1 MSKKTLCQRVGLN
14 LVLALAILLTLG
26 LSASSGAPPA
36 QEEMTYTV
44 KLGDNL
50 WTLAEKY
57 LGSGPAYWAI
67 VGATNSKYEEDTS
80 FAHIENP
87 NLIHPGWK
95 LFIPSAEEAAEY
107 IALAKA
113 APAEPVTLR
122 VGATTIWDA
131 INPATGWE
139 SYTLRY
145 WFHDGLIEWAEL
157 QTFEPGL
164 AESWTVSDDGLV
176 WTFKVREG
184 VTFHDGTPCTA
195 EDVAWSL
202 NFLMEGM
209 IGPLEL
215 YVTGFEE
222 VVALDPTTVQI
233 TVSEPTALMLTA
245 RLHYAWILPRSVWE
259 SMTYD
264 EIMEFEDPAAVIG
277 TGPYKL
283 VEYVEDEYMI
293 VEANEDYYR
302 GKPVIDR
309 IVIQQYATE
318 DAIVQALLAGE
329 VDLITEVPYTAVQPL
344 QDAENVEVVIMD
356 SLSLDDLVINSH
368 VDGTQPESLNDP
380 AVRLAMDYAIDKQ
393 KIINVAYAGYG
404 EIAGSILVPAMG
416 DWVSPDLVPLPLDP
430 DEGNRILDEAGYLD
444 SDGDGIRE
452 DADGNPLEY
461 RLYSEELGFAA
472 RILEIISDGLADI
485 GISAPPTLMDG
496 DALYDLLEPDWDFDM
511 ILWGWGWDPDP
522 DFAVFCFTCQS
533 IADWLSDCG
542 YCNEEYDA
550 IYREQGITMDEEERR
565 ELIWEAQEILFEDRP
580 YINLVYPLTIQAY
593 RSDRFTFTDFSGG
606 DLLNKWNLVKDPQPV
621 Q

>member
-1 MSKKTLCQRVGLN
+1 MKRFGF
-14 LVLALAILLTLG
+14 LVSLFVILG
-26 LSASSGAPPA
+26 LLLSGC
-36 QEEMTYTV
+36 
-44 KLGDNL
+44 
-50 WTLAEKY
+50 
-57 LGSGPAYWAI
+57 
-67 VGATNSKYEEDTS
+67 
-80 FAHIENP
+80 
-87 NLIHPGWK
+87 
-95 LFIPSAEEAAEY
+95 
-107 IALAKA
+107 A
-113 APAEPVTLR
+113 APTPAPTPVPEAPTPVPEEPTPVPEEPTPTEAPTEPVTLR

-139 SYTLRY
+139 SYTYRY

-157 QTFEPGL
+157 TSFEPGL
-164 AESWTVSDDGLV
+164 AESWEVSDDGLV
-176 WTFKVREG
+176 WTFKIHEG
-184 VTFHDGTPCTA
+184 VTFHDGTPADA
-195 EDVAWSL
+195 EAVAWSL

-233 TVSEPTALMLTA
+233 TVSEPTALMTSA
-245 RLHYAWILPRSVWE
+245 RLHFAWILPRSVWE
-259 SMTYD
+259 GMTYD

-309 IVIQQYATE
+309 IVIQEYATE
-318 DAIVQALLAGE
+318 DAVVQALLAGE
-329 VDLITEVPYTAVQPL
+329 IDLMDGVPNTAVQPL
-344 QDAENVEVVIMD
+344 QEAENVEVAIMD
-356 SLSLDDLVINSH
+356 SLNLADLVINSH

-380 AVRLAMDYAIDKQ
+380 AVRLAMEYAIDKQ
-393 KIINVAYAGYG
+393 EIIDVAYAGYG
-404 EIAGSILVPAMG
+404 ELATSILPPAFG
-416 DWVSPDLVPLPLDP
+416 DWVNPDLMPVPFDL
-430 DEGNRILDEAGYLD
+430 DEGNRILEEAGYED

-461 RLYSEELGFAA
+461 RLYAEDLATEA
-472 RILEIISDGLADI
+472 RVLEIISDGLAEI
-485 GISAPPTLMDG
+485 GISAPPTLWDG

-533 IADWLSDCG
+533 IGDYLSDVG

-550 IYREQGITMDEEERR
+550 IYREQGITMDEEARR
-565 ELIWEAQEILFEDRP
+565 ELIWEAQAMLFEDRP
-580 YINLVYPLTIQAY
+580 YINLHYQPEIQAW
-593 RSDRFTFTDFSGG
+593 RSDRFTFTDFSSGG
-606 DLLNKWNLVKDPQPV
+606 LLGKWTLWRDPQPV

>member
-1 MSKKTLCQRVGLN
+1 MMIVLVMLVTGMAGCAQPTAEPTEAPVVEPSKEPAEEPTE
-14 LVLALAILLTLG
+14 
-26 LSASSGAPPA
+26 APP
-36 QEEMTYTV
+36 E
-44 KLGDNL
+44 
-50 WTLAEKY
+50 
-57 LGSGPAYWAI
+57 
-67 VGATNSKYEEDTS
+67 
-80 FAHIENP
+80 
-87 NLIHPGWK
+87 
-95 LFIPSAEEAAEY
+95 
-107 IALAKA
+107 
-113 APAEPVTLR
+113 AEPVTLR
-122 VGATTIWDA
+122 VGGTTIWDA
-131 INPATGWE
+131 ISPALGWT

-145 WFHDGLIEWAEL
+145 LFHDGLIEWTEL
-157 QTFEPGL
+157 QAFEPGL
-164 AESWTVSDDGLV
+164 AETWTISDDELV
-176 WTFKVREG
+176 WTFKIREG
-184 VTFHDGTPCTA
+184 VTFHDGTPMTA
-195 EDVAWSL
+195 EDVAWSM

-222 VVALDPTTVQI
+222 VVALDATTVQI
-233 TVSEPTALMLTA
+233 TLSEPTALMLTA

-259 SMTYD
+259 GMTYD

-293 VEANEDYYR
+293 LEANEDYYR

-318 DAIVQALLAGE
+318 DAVVQALLAGE
-329 VDLITEVPYTAVQPL
+329 VDLILGVPYTAVKPL
-344 QDAENVEVVIMD
+344 QEAENVEVVIMD

-368 VDGTQPESLNDP
+368 VNGTQPESLNDP
-380 AVRLAMDYAIDKQ
+380 AVRLAIDYAIDKQ
-393 KIINVAYAGYG
+393 EILDVAYAGYG
-404 EIAGSILVPAMG
+404 EVAGSILPPAFG
-416 DWVSPDLVPLPLDP
+416 DWISPNVKPLSYDS
-430 DEGNRILDEAGYLD
+430 DEANRILDEAGYLD

-461 RLYSEELGFAA
+461 RLYAEDIGTAA
-472 RILEIISDGLADI
+472 RVLEIISDGLAAA
-485 GISAPPTLMDG
+485 GISAPPTMMDG

-533 IADWLSDCG
+533 IEDWLSDCG

-550 IYREQGITMDEEERR
+550 IYLEQGITMDEDARR

-580 YINLVYPLTIQAY
+580 YINLAYPPTIQAY

-621 Q
+621 P

>member
-1 MSKKTLCQRVGLN
+1 VKTNSRKFMTIMV
-14 LVLALAILLTLG
+14 VLTMLAVALGACAPKATPVPTQ
-26 LSASSGAPPA
+26 APTKAPPA
-36 QEEMTYTV
+36 KPTEVPTV
-44 KLGDNL
+44 
-50 WTLAEKY
+50 
-57 LGSGPAYWAI
+57 
-67 VGATNSKYEEDTS
+67 
-80 FAHIENP
+80 
-87 NLIHPGWK
+87 
-95 LFIPSAEEAAEY
+95 
-107 IALAKA
+107 
-113 APAEPVTLR
+113 APTEVPPPPEPVTLR
-122 VGATTIWDA
+122 IGATTIWDA
-131 INPATGWE
+131 INPALGWE

-157 QTFEPGL
+157 QSFEPGL
-164 AESWTVSDDGLV
+164 AESWTVSADGLV
-176 WTFKVREG
+176 WTFKIRDG

-195 EDVAWSL
+195 EDVAWSFNL
-202 NFLMEGM
+202 LMEGM

-233 TVSEPTALMLTA
+233 TLSEPTALMLTA

-259 SMTYD
+259 GMTYD
-264 EIMEFEDPAAVIG
+264 EIMEFEEPAAVIG

-283 VEYVEDEYMI
+283 MEYVEDEYMI

-309 IVIQQYATE
+309 IIIQQYATE
-318 DAIVQALLAGE
+318 DGMVQALLAGE

-380 AVRLAMDYAIDKQ
+380 AVRLAMEYAIDKQ
-393 KIINVAYAGYG
+393 EIIDVGYAGYG

-416 DWVSPDLVPLPLDP
+416 DWVNPDLAPLPFDP
-430 DEGNRILDEAGYLD
+430 DEGNRILDEAGYVD
-444 SDGDGIRE
+444 SDGDGVRE

-461 RLYSEELGFAA
+461 RLYSEELGSAA
-472 RILEIISDGLADI
+472 RILEIISNGLADI

-496 DALYDLLEPDWDFDM
+496 DSLYDLLEPDWDFDM

-522 DFAVFCFTCQS
+522 DFAVFCFTCES
-533 IADWLSDCG
+533 IADYLSDCG

-550 IYREQGITMDEEERR
+550 IYFDQGITLDEDERR

-606 DLLNKWNLVKDPQPV
+606 SLTNKWNLVKDPQPV

>member
-1 MSKKTLCQRVGLN
+1 MKTN
-14 LVLALAILLTLG
+14 MWKLLTVMVVLTMLVTG
-26 LSASSGAPPA
+26 LAACGPKETPVPTKAPAEEPTESPPA
-36 QEEMTYTV
+36 EPTEPPPEEPTEV
-44 KLGDNL
+44 P
-50 WTLAEKY
+50 
-57 LGSGPAYWAI
+57 PA
-67 VGATNSKYEEDTS
+67 
-80 FAHIENP
+80 
-87 NLIHPGWK
+87 
-95 LFIPSAEEAAEY
+95 
-107 IALAKA
+107 
-113 APAEPVTLR
+113 AEPVTLR
-122 VGATTIWDA
+122 VGTTTIWDA

-195 EDVAWSL
+195 EDVAWSFNL
-202 NFLMEGM
+202 LMEGM

-222 VVALDPTTVQI
+222 VVALDTTTVQI

-259 SMTYD
+259 GMTYD

-309 IVIQQYATE
+309 IIIQQYATE

-344 QDAENVEVVIMD
+344 QEAENVEVVIMD

-368 VDGTQPESLNDP
+368 VNGTQPESLNDP

-393 KIINVAYAGYG
+393 KIINVGYAGYG

-416 DWVSPDLVPLPLDP
+416 DWVSPDLVPLPFDP

-461 RLYSEELGFAA
+461 RLYSEELGSAA
-472 RILEIISDGLADI
+472 RVLEIISDGLADI

-533 IADWLSDCG
+533 IEDWLSDCG

>member
-1 MSKKTLCQRVGLN
+1 
-14 LVLALAILLTLG
+14 
-26 LSASSGAPPA
+26 PA
-36 QEEMTYTV
+36 QEEGQDYV
-44 KLGDNL
+44 VVADDWLSK
-50 WTLAEKY
+50 LAEKY
-57 LGSGPAYWAI
+57 LGNLYAYPTI
-67 VGATNSKYEEDTS
+67 VHYTNQKNAQDASYAEITDPDL
-80 FAHIENP
+80 IEV
-87 NLIHPGWK
+87 GWK
-95 LFIPSAEEAAEY
+95 IYIPSAEEAAQFVAE
-107 IALAKA
+107 APAA
-113 APAEPVTLR
+113 APEPVTLR
-122 VGATTIWDA
+122 VGDTTIWDA

-139 SYTLRY
+139 SYYLRY
-145 WFHDGLIEWAEL
+145 WFYDGLIEWAEL
-157 QTFEPGL
+157 TSFEPGL
-164 AESWTVSDDGLV
+164 AESWEVSEDGLV

-259 SMTYD
+259 GMTYD

-293 VEANEDYYR
+293 MEANEDYYR

-318 DAIVQALLAGE
+318 DAVVQALLAGE
-329 VDLITEVPYTAVQPL
+329 IDLIADVPDTAVQPL
-344 QDAENVEVVIMD
+344 QAAENVEVRVMQA
-356 SLSLDDLVINSH
+356 LSIEDLAINSH

-380 AVRLAMDYAIDKQ
+380 AVRLAMEYAIDKQ
-393 KIINVAYAGYG
+393 EIIDVAYAGYG
-404 EIAGSILVPAMG
+404 EIATSILPPAFG
-416 DWVSPDLVPLPLDP
+416 DWVNADLAPIPFDP
-430 DEGNRILDEAGYLD
+430 DEGNRILEEGGYVD

-461 RLYSEELGFAA
+461 RLYAA
-472 RILEIISDGLADI
+472 DLATEARVLEIISDGLAEI

-496 DALYDLLEPDWDFDM
+496 DSLYDLLEPDWDFDM

-522 DFAVFCFTCQS
+522 DFAVYCFTCQS
-533 IADWLSDCG
+533 IEDYLSDCG
-542 YCNEEYDA
+542 YCKEEYDA
-550 IYREQGITMDEEERR
+550 LYEEQGMTMDEEARR
-565 ELIWEAQEILFEDRP
+565 ELIWEAQATLFEDRP
-580 YINLVYPLTIQAY
+580 YITLYYLPTMQAW
-593 RSDRFTFTDFSGG
+593 RSDRFTFTDFSAG
-606 DLLNKWNLVKDPQPV
+606 DLLRKWSLTMGYPQPV